1 MMNSD
6 LIFLDIE
13 EYLKRELKPRKRPIC
28 RAKSNTEAHVFL
40 DAPDE
45 MLQCCRKRIAPS
57 DELSG
62 LESYLKKMDQ
72 PFSKTLFNYIDKAG
86 IDDVECY
93 KRAYV
98 DKKIF
103 SKIKCNAD
111 YRPSKKTA
119 VSFALALRLNL
130 EETAHLLKTAG
141 YALSKSSIFDLIIEY
156 FIKTGYYETI
166 DDVNM
171 TLYRFDQPT
180 LGV

>member
-1 MMNSD
+1 MQDFD
-6 LIFLDIE
+6 LLILDIE
-13 EYLKRELKPRKRPIC
+13 EYLLKELRPSIGAC
-28 RAKSNTEAHVFL
+28 RAKKLDTCEPVFL
-40 DAPDE
+40 RTIDSEASFCPKRVMPDG
-45 MLQCCRKRIAPS
+45 
-57 DELSG
+57 G

-98 DKKIF
+98 DKKNF

-156 FIKTGYYETI
+156 FIKTGCYETI

-171 TLYRFDQPT
+171 ALYRFDQPT